1 MKNSAKLIYILLFI
15 ANFCIAQNI
24 DSKLLLNETKSHL
37 VNTEI
42 KNKLVIV
49 CALSNVSS
57 QLDYLKELNRT
68 VNVFQNAK
76 LKDGSRGI
84 IGIVFVS
91 NIENQIAI
99 NKLAL
104 SNLKVILSD
113 KKEISENEF
122 SALISPNG
130 NLLNKNISQEQI
142 YSTVQ
147 SRITR

>member
-1 MKNSAKLIYILLFI
+1 MFI